1 MKQIA
6 AAHDAI
12 FGQACGVVAA
22 RLAVDLDT
30 AAGILERV
38 AKRERVRT
46 SELAADVVASCAD
59 STVYL
64 PRVVSTNDELSLMTP
79 KAAITP
85 AAPMKTKYRA
95 GARAC
100 TRA

>member
-6 AAHDAI
+6 AAHYAI
-12 FGQACGVVAA
+12 FAQACGVVAA

-64 PRVVSTNDELSLMTP
+64 PRMLYTNHDEYE
-79 KAAITP
+79 P
-85 AAPMKTKYRA
+85 AA
-95 GARAC
+95 
-100 TRA
+100 

>member
-12 FGQACGVVAA
+12 FAQVCGVVAG

-38 AKRERVRT
+38 AKRKCVRT

-59 STVYL
+59 NTVYL
-64 PRVVSTNDELSLMTP
+64 PRMLYTNDDEYE
-79 KAAITP
+79 P
-85 AAPMKTKYRA
+85 AA
-95 GARAC
+95 
-100 TRA
+100 

>member
-12 FGQACGVVAA
+12 VAQACGVVAA

-38 AKRERVRT
+38 ARRERLRT
-46 SELAADVVASCAD
+46 SDLAADVVASCAD
-59 STVYL
+59 CAVYL
-64 PRVVSTNDELSLMTP
+64 PRMLYTNDDEYE
-79 KAAITP
+79 P
-85 AAPMKTKYRA
+85 AA
-95 GARAC
+95 
-100 TRA
+100 

>member
-12 FGQACGVVAA
+12 FAQ
-22 RLAVDLDT
+22 AVDLDT

-38 AKRERVRT
+38 AKRKCVRT
-46 SELAADVVASCAD
+46 SELAADGVASCAD

-64 PRVVSTNDELSLMTP
+64 PRMLYTNDDEYE
-79 KAAITP
+79 P
-85 AAPMKTKYRA
+85 AA
-95 GARAC
+95 
-100 TRA
+100 

>member
-1 MKQIA
+1 MAEFTPVGRHRYTRGIIKQTA
-6 AAHDAI
+6 AEHDAI
-12 FGQACGVVAA
+12 FAQACGVVAG

-46 SELAADVVASCAD
+46 SELAADVVASCGD

-64 PRVVSTNDELSLMTP
+64 PRMLYTNDDEYES
-79 KAAITP
+79 AV
-85 AAPMKTKYRA
+85 
-95 GARAC
+95 
-100 TRA
+100 